1 MKPQTTFRLIGLAI
15 LIICILAMP
24 KKEYK
29 PLELDS
35 SFLKEAEKYEHL
47 IEFKDEKTN
56 N

>member
-24 KKEYK
+24 KQEEQ
-29 PLELDS
+29 PLKFDS
-35 SFLKEAEKYEHL
+35 GFLEEAEKYEHL
-47 IEFKDEKTN
+47 REFKDEKTN

>member
-15 LIICILAMP
+15 LIICIFSVP
-24 KKEYK
+24 KEEYK

-35 SFLKEAEKYEHL
+35 DFLIEAEKYEHL
-47 IEFKDEKTN
+47 IEFKHEKTN